1 MKIPPPQNKE
11 LVAPLSTSK
20 QFVNNVASEMRLS
33 RHICSVFYADPTFGR
48 IRIVSNSSASI
59 YTELAC

>member
-1 MKIPPPQNKE
+1 MTFMKIPPPQNKE

-33 RHICSVFYADPTFGR
+33 RHICSVFDADPTF
-48 IRIVSNSSASI
+48 SFFQLECQ